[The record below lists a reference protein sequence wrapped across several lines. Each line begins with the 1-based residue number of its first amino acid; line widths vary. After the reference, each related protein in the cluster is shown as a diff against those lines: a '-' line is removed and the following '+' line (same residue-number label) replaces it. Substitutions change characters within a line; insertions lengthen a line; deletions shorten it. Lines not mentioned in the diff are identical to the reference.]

1 MLSRF
6 RVSVSDYGT
15 MRSKHLTRFLQL
27 GYPSEMGASETR
39 TGFAFARVQEHVEE
53 LRRFFD
59 LPRDELFLDEFYC
72 ALYKRILL
80 QGRMYI
86 FEHYLCFYSNVF
98 GWVKRKVIPLSEVSE
113 VTKKRNYGFPNSIE
127 VVWKKK
133 EFFTS
138 FLNRAN
144 AFTLLCEAV
153 THVRESSSN
162 PDSSH
167 SLASSS
173 IEHKRTSSSK
183 AEESSG
189 HSHRGSSNE
198 KGSDGGDEDSDLEE
212 YDEEFDIWTFS
223 PGEAPA
229 IPENM
234 VFLCKD
240 HYDVTVQEFFRRT
253 LSLESVF
260 LYDYH
265 KRRGDARYS
274 VSQWERLHE
283 ISGSVRQAT
292 FVSPVKGVRGI
303 GFMSPKTT
311 VCNQDHRLRIYKDE
325 HLVFEIS
332 QVMKD
337 IPYGDNFSVEI
348 RWDVVPEVGNQGCL
362 ISIHVAVPFIRSVMA
377 PFRSII
383 ESNVMKEMQDSVK
396 VMSEM
401 LKDTMVISAESS
413 SVDSPP
419 ISDHDVLMDPVL
431 PPQILSKIKEF
442 MEKEDGVKKLEQ
454 MLNSANKVEKQDS
467 AGLNKRSNSV
477 HGMPVSAPAVN
488 QNSTTMNIQSSPFT
502 HFPTWIL
509 FFFCFFMLSCQ
520 IGLVIFGVF
529 SRTPVRSD
537 ALPGKLEGADLNQDP
552 LQIVLNLKDTLNSL
566 FQSLNSTGLTGVC
579 S

>member
-1 MLSRF
+1 
-6 RVSVSDYGT
+6 
-15 MRSKHLTRFLQL
+15 MRTIHLTRFLQL
-27 GYPSEMGASETR
+27 GYHGDTGGVPESR

-59 LPRDELFLDEFYC
+59 LPPDELFLDEFYC

-98 GWVKRKVIPLSEVSE
+98 GWVKRKVIPLREVSE

-153 THVRESSSN
+153 THVRESSSS
-162 PDSSH
+162 PGSYRSADS
-167 SLASSS
+167 LLSSS
-173 IEHKRTSSSK
+173 NDDHKRSSSSSK
-183 AEESSG
+183 EESS
-189 HSHRGSSNE
+189 SRRGSSNE
-198 KGSDGGDEDSDLEE
+198 KASDGGEEDSDLDE

-223 PGEAPA
+223 PEDAPA
-229 IPENM
+229 VPENM
-234 VFLCKD
+234 EMLCQD

-260 LYDYH
+260 MFDYH
-265 KRRGDARYS
+265 KRRGDTRYS
-274 VSQWERLHE
+274 VSRWERLHE

-303 GFMSPKTT
+303 SFMSPKTT
-311 VCNQDHRLRIYKDE
+311 VCNQDHRLRIYNGG

-348 RWDVVPEVGNQGCL
+348 RWDVIPDETGGCQ

-396 VMSEM
+396 IMTEM
-401 LKDTMVISAESS
+401 LKDTMLVNVEEEEEEISE
-413 SVDSPP
+413 DSPP
-419 ISDHDVLMDPVL
+419 ASNDSIMIDRKEKTLPSPVLMKL
-431 PPQILSKIKEF
+431 RELLSCE
-442 MEKEDGVKKLEQ
+442 EGRKKLEEL
-454 MLNSANKVEKQDS
+454 LNPQNKDPVDFQEGTGIVQSANGVLK
-467 AGLNKRSNSV
+467 
-477 HGMPVSAPAVN
+477 APISTPAMH
-488 QNSTTMNIQSSPFT
+488 QNTTTMNFQSNSLPVSPN
-502 HFPTWIL
+502 WIL
-509 FFFCFFMLSCQ
+509 FFCCLFILLCQ
-520 IGLVIFGVF
+520 IGLILLWLFSGV
-529 SRTPVRSD
+529 SNNRTTEIHST
-537 ALPGKLEGADLNQDP
+537 KLNGAEFPP
-552 LQIVLNLKDTLNSL
+552 LQRFLAMEERINSIL
-566 FQSLNSTGLTGVC
+566 QLLNSTVLSGL
-579 S
+579 SSS

>member
-1 MLSRF
+1 M
-6 RVSVSDYGT
+6 SVSDYDT

-27 GYPSEMGASETR
+27 GCPSEMGASETR

-59 LPRDELFLDEFYC
+59 LPCDELFLDEFYC

-167 SLASSS
+167 SLASNST
-173 IEHKRTSSSK
+173 EHKRSSSSSK
-183 AEESSG
+183 EESSG
-189 HSHRGSSNE
+189 HSRRGSSNE

-311 VCNQDHRLRIYKDE
+311 VCNQDHRLRIYNDE

-401 LKDTMVISAESS
+401 LKDTMVISAEVSS
-413 SVDSPP
+413 EDSSPP
-419 ISDHDVLMDPVL
+419 ISDHAVLMDQAL

-442 MEKEDGVKKLEQ
+442 IGKEDGVKKLEQ
-454 MLNSANKVEKQDS
+454 LLNSANSVEKQDS
-467 AGLNKRSNSV
+467 GRVILRSNSV
-477 HGMPVSAPAVN
+477 HKTPVSAPTLN

-502 HFPTWIL
+502 AFPTWIL
-509 FFFCFFMLSCQ
+509 FFCCFFMLLCQ
-520 IGLVIFGVF
+520 IGLVIFWVF
-529 SRTPVRSD
+529 SRTPARSD
-537 ALPGKLEGADLNQDP
+537 GFPGKSVGVDQTQEP
-552 LQIVLNLKDTLNSL
+552 FQIILNLKDTLNSL
-566 FQSLNSTGLTGVC
+566 FQLLNSTSLTGVC